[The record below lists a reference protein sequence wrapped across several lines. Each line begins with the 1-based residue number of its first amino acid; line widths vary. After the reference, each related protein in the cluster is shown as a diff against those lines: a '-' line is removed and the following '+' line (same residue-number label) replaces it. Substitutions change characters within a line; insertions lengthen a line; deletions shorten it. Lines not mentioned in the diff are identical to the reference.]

1 MDEKRIARIRGEL
14 ASMRRSPQNARS
26 LERIAKQLG
35 RTMDGRRGKE
45 PLWVNPELGVYPLA
59 IPHHGGKDLPP
70 GTRNNILNMLEEDL
84 MAWEDRL
91 GI

>member
-1 MDEKRIARIRGEL
+1 
-14 ASMRRSPQNARS
+14 MRRSPQNARS